1 MFSTGK
7 PAMESLK
14 ILKAGWFRKK
24 HKVETVRGRET
35 VRLRLTEEP
44 QRIKAATGKNQRR
57 SWKDDKEAQEN

>member
-1 MFSTGK
+1 MFSTGE

-14 ILKAGWFRKK
+14 ILKAGWFSK

-44 QRIKAATGKNQRR
+44 QRITAATGKNQRR